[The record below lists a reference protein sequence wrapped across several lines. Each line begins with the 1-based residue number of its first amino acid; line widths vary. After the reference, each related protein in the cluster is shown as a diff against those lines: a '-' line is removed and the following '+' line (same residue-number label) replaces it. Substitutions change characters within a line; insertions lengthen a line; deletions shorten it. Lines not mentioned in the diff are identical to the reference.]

1 MNGIFRVF
9 PADPDQSAARI
20 IVAKRENASPGAE
33 IFIKIRLCRF
43 CDKVA
48 DYAKTIE
55 REAENVLGAKGRMMS
70 ALNNPNAK
78 EYLMRKALAD
88 PSEKLDS
95 TF

>member
-20 IVAKRENASPGAE
+20 IVAKRKNASPGAE
-33 IFIKIRLCRF
+33 IFIKIRLCCF

-55 REAENVLGAKGRMMS
+55 REAE
-70 ALNNPNAK
+70 
-78 EYLMRKALAD
+78 RKYDNTKCNIGIAFLVGSGKTIY
-88 PSEKLDS
+88 PEGQKKSRR
-95 TF
+95 